1 MNRIFRD
8 KKTNQDIYVR
18 NVLVIECKKS
28 DNKPWVFLES
38 EVDEYDDQDLEELFV
53 WNFENTKPFGLIST
67 NYIKEVHPFK
77 SYDYRA
83 RSFFEAFKGS
93 ETGETI
99 FKALTAA
106 VKASLYYGKDKTKD
120 DICIYYPM
128 VIFDG
133 RMFQAILDDAD
144 KINVSEINSVL
155 FTFKYKSLNYERT
168 FTIPILR
175 ENYVEEFLEKLE
187 QSLEVA
193 TKQAEMIRNRFSD
206 FE

>member
-1 MNRIFRD
+1 
-8 KKTNQDIYVR
+8 
-18 NVLVIECKKS
+18 
-28 DNKPWVFLES
+28 
-38 EVDEYDDQDLEELFV
+38 
-53 WNFENTKPFGLIST
+53 
-67 NYIKEVHPFK
+67 
-77 SYDYRA
+77 
-83 RSFFEAFKGS
+83 
-93 ETGETI
+93 
-99 FKALTAA
+99 
-106 VKASLYYGKDKTKD
+106 
-120 DICIYYPM
+120 M